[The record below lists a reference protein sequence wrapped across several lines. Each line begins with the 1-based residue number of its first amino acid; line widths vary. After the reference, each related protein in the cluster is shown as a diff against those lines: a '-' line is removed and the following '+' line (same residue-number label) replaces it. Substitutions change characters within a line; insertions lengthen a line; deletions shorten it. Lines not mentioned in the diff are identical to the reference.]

1 MAGLVPAIHAFN
13 QFSQSKTFQEARDL
27 SGSERDLPKQ
37 NLDVQGPDTRA
48 PNARD
53 KPGHDDFG
61 KY

>member
-13 QFSQSKTFQEARDL
+13 QFSQSKTFREA
-27 SGSERDLPKQ
+27 RDLPKQ
-37 NLDVQGPDTRA
+37 DVDIQNLNTQDLDT
-48 PNARD
+48 RD